1 MSVEEIAHNG
11 DSSASGPVFGMPQA
25 IVILGF
31 LSAAVLLRLI
41 TPMTVRDIVAL
52 LVVAGII
59 SVIVLLAA
67 GYSRRRSGQSLLR
80 RLLNAA
86 LTSGSDN

>member
-1 MSVEEIAHNG
+1 MSVQGIAHDG

-31 LSAAVLLRLI
+31 LSAAVILRLI

-67 GYSRRRSGQSLLR
+67 GYRRRSGHSLLR

-86 LTSGSDN
+86 LTSGSGN